1 MNAPRTIFTNAVIFD
16 LDGVLVDSMPSYY
29 EAWRAA
35 FATHNIV
42 IDRNEVYERE
52 GEQGMTSVI
61 GIFENHRGYQPST
74 RVAEDILNTMHATF
88 AASFKPTL
96 FPCTKELLTGLT
108 TKGTALGLVTGSEN
122 PEQKFAQERAVL
134 DMFHAVVTGRDT
146 NKGKPAPEPYELAV
160 QQLGLPASRC
170 CAVENAPLG
179 IRSAKAAGLFCY
191 AVRNT
196 SPLHAATL
204 LQAGADIICSSTKA
218 LMKVLV

>member
-1 MNAPRTIFTNAVIFD
+1 MNTKHAAFTNAVIFD
-16 LDGVLVDSMPSYY
+16 LDGVLVDSMPYY
-29 EAWRAA
+29 CEAWRAA
-35 FATHNIV
+35 FATHNTV

-61 GIFENHRGYQPST
+61 AIFENHKGYRPST
-74 RVAEDILNTMHATF
+74 RVAEDILNTMHETF
-88 AASFKPTL
+88 ATSFKPAL

-122 PEQKFAQERAVL
+122 LEQKFARERDVL
-134 DMFHAVVTGRDT
+134 DMFQAVVTGRDT
-146 NKGKPAPEPYELAV
+146 NRGKPAPEPYELAV
-160 QQLGLPASRC
+160 QQLGLPASCC

-204 LQAGADIICSSTKA
+204 LQAGADIICGSTKE
-218 LMKVLV
+218 LLKLLV

>member
-1 MNAPRTIFTNAVIFD
+1 MNTKHAAFTNAVIFG
-16 LDGVLVDSMPSYY
+16 LDGVLVDSMPAYCD
-29 EAWRAA
+29 AWRAA
-35 FATHNIV
+35 FAAHHIV
-42 IDRNEVYERE
+42 IDTNEMYERE

-61 GIFENHRGYQPST
+61 AIFENHKGYRPSA
-74 RVAEDILNTMHATF
+74 RVAEDILKTMRETF
-88 AASFKPTL
+88 AMLFKPTL

-108 TKGTALGLVTGSEN
+108 TKGTALALVTGSEH
-122 PEQKFAQERAVL
+122 PEQTFAQKRDVL
-134 DMFHAVVTGRDT
+134 DMFHVVVTGRDT
-146 NKGKPAPEPYELAV
+146 KKGKPAPEPYEFAV

-204 LQAGADIICSSTKA
+204 LQAGADIIFSSTKA

>member
-1 MNAPRTIFTNAVIFD
+1 MNTTRTVFTNAVIFD
-16 LDGVLVDSMPSYY
+16 LDGVLVDSMPYY
-29 EAWRAA
+29 CEAWRAA

-52 GEQGMTSVI
+52 GEQGMTSVFA
-61 GIFENHRGYQPST
+61 IFENSKGYQPST
-74 RVAEDILNTMHATF
+74 RVAEDILKTMRETF
-88 AASFKPTL
+88 ATSFKPTL

-122 PEQKFAQERAVL
+122 PEQVFARERDVL

-146 NKGKPAPEPYELAV
+146 KKGKPAPEPYELAV

-196 SPLHAATL
+196 SPLDAGTL
-204 LQAGADIICSSTKA
+204 LQAGADIVCRSTKE